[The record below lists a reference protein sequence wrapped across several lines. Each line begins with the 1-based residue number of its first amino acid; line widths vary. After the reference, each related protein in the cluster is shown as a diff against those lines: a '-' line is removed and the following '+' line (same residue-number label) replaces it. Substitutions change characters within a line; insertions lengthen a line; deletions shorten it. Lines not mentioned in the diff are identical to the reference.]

1 KLVTFRAL
9 GHRPTRGAFPA
20 STHGQVERRN
30 LRAQTPRDMGGS
42 TTMFNVEIQGAII
55 KPIYWNLT
63 SPVCLSA
70 YTYSIFIK
78 KWDIFE

>member
-1 KLVTFRAL
+1 
-9 GHRPTRGAFPA
+9 
-20 STHGQVERRN
+20 
-30 LRAQTPRDMGGS
+30 
-42 TTMFNVEIQGAII
+42 MFNVEIQGAII

-78 KWDIFE
+78 KWDIFEWMAYVSIFKEEEYQRKTKDF